1 MDKANKINIK
11 MLLAGAI
18 MALPLAMS
26 AAGSACQW
34 MQALPALSS
43 AEQVQDDRENPV
55 DFVSAV
61 CISCHDG
68 MVSANVHFKV
78 WDRNDRGATMNGS
91 HPIGQNYEEIQL
103 HNYRMFAPVDKVQ
116 ATLKLVNGR
125 VSCVTC
131 HDVFNPNN
139 TDNLKLAV
147 DNRGSKLCFTCH
159 LK

>member
-1 MDKANKINIK
+1 MNKPKKIK
-11 MLLAGAI
+11 NRLFLAGAI
-18 MALPLAMS
+18 MALPLALPMT
-26 AAGSACQW
+26 GSACQW
-34 MQALPALSS
+34 MSVFSAISS
-43 AEQVQDDRENPV
+43 AEQVQDDRENQL
-55 DFVSAV
+55 DSVSAV

-68 MVSANVHFKV
+68 MVSANVPFKV
-78 WDRNDRGATMNGS
+78 WDSNNRGATMYGS
-91 HPIGQNYEEIQL
+91 HPIGQNYEEIQI
-103 HNYRMFAPVDKVQ
+103 HNYKMFAPVDKVQ
-116 ATLKLVNGR
+116 AILKLVNGR